1 MSKKPKIT
9 KATIRTNFSG
19 KIVLDATLESLVRF
33 VNESAELVAG
43 AKAGNS
49 GPVVG
54 IRNVFTHNSK
64 SGKPAPLGGPPGV
77 LTGTLRRSF
86 RTRPARRTRKHI
98 VAVAGSDVVYARAHE
113 FGGGPNGVPSRPYM
127 KKGIDSARGE
137 IEKRAARVGDR
148 TKQTIRMKVRPIR

>member
-1 MSKKPKIT
+1 MSREPKKT

-19 KIVLDATLESLVRF
+19 KIVLNATLESLVRF

-43 AKAGNS
+43 AKAGAS

-54 IRNVFTHNSK
+54 IRSVFTHNST
-64 SGKPAPLGGPPGV
+64 SGRPAPKGRPPGV

-86 RTRPARRTRKHI
+86 RTRPARRIRKNI
-98 VAVAGSDVVYARAHE
+98 VAVAGSDVAYARAHE
-113 FGGGPNGVPSRPYM
+113 FGIGVPRRPYM
-127 KKGIDSARGE
+127 NEGIDSARGE
-137 IEKRAARVGDR
+137 IKKRAARVGDR